1 MLKNA
6 KKIICLSKNYFN
18 YSKELQKFK
27 KKVIIIPPLINKKLS
42 QKKYRRKKYINL
54 ISVGRIVDYKGYD
67 IALKA
72 ISNLPENFK
81 LRIIGSG
88 DRELEINKLIL
99 ELGIKNRVTV
109 YKNVTDKIKTKMTLK
124 SDIFLACSKSR
135 AESFGIAILE
145 AISLGMPLIISKVNG
160 SGMNDMIINKYNG
173 YFFRNNSATDCS
185 KKIIKISN
193 NINKLRLF
201 SLNSKKIFNTK
212 FNEKKTRQK
221 LDKIYK

>member
-1 MLKNA
+1 
-6 KKIICLSKNYFN
+6 
-18 YSKELQKFK
+18 
-27 KKVIIIPPLINKKLS
+27 
-42 QKKYRRKKYINL
+42 
-54 ISVGRIVDYKGYD
+54 
-67 IALKA
+67 
-72 ISNLPENFK
+72 
-81 LRIIGSG
+81 
-88 DRELEINKLIL
+88 
-99 ELGIKNRVTV
+99 
-109 YKNVTDKIKTKMTLK
+109 MTLK

-185 KKIIKISN
+185 KKIKKISN

-201 SLNSKKIFNTK
+201 SLNSKKIFNKK
-212 FNEKKTRQK
+212 FNEKKTKQK